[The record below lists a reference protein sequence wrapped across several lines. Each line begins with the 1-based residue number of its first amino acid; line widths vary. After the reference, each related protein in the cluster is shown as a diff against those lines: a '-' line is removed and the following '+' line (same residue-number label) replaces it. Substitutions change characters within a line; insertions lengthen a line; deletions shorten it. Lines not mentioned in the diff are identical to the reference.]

1 MTSAPIDQNSGRA
14 DPTAGDMNLAQFEK
28 SRSPPYSRRANLLE
42 AMHASERASFPGR
55 SKMPAHLPARYRFTG
70 RNVQINIKVTH
81 EVWARWVDV
90 ADEHRFAY
98 GELLEHALDAFLEKR
113 AAGR

>member
-1 MTSAPIDQNSGRA
+1 MTNAPIDPSSGRA

-28 SRSPPYSRRANLLE
+28 SRSPSRRTSLLE
-42 AMHASERASFPGR
+42 AMHASAGFPGR

-98 GELLEHALDAFLEKR
+98 GELLELALDALLEKW